1 MWRQWRS
8 GSTDR
13 ANPIFCTDNIRYGRP
28 DATEEEIVA
37 AAKTVGVDAFIRRL
51 PEGYETQVRERGG
64 RLSVGERQLVA
75 FARALIAD
83 PKLLVLDEATSSV
96 DLEMEAK
103 IEEALGRLLA
113 GRTSVVIAHR
123 LSTVRRADRI
133 LVLGGGRI
141 LEEGTHH
148 ALLRRPS
155 AYRRLYESQFA
166 A

>member
-1 MWRQWRS
+1 LCKLCNSW
-8 GSTDR
+8 